1 MKAFLSSDAQAHSIS
16 GGSTEVLRF
25 ARRAARRVA
34 TELWIDGIDQLGD
47 RPVEIMDTIS
57 ALRHAGIRLRG
68 ALDENVLDT
77 ADRFVPA
84 VLAALSALE
93 RQETTR
99 QTSRAIRA
107 ARARGA
113 RLGRPRVM
121 TAERQ
126 ALASRMLSQGKRGRQ
141 VLAVVRGLNGPNV
154 SQSAY
159 YLWQKAWLVGVTA
172 R

>member
-1 MKAFLSSDAQAHSIS
+1 M
-16 GGSTEVLRF
+16 
-25 ARRAARRVA
+25 
-34 TELWIDGIDQLGD
+34 
-47 RPVEIMDTIS
+47 
-57 ALRHAGIRLRG
+57 
-68 ALDENVLDT
+68 LDT

>member
-1 MKAFLSSDAQAHSIS
+1 MLFDKGNQKSPPLGIP
-16 GGSTEVLRF
+16 RF
-25 ARRAARRVA
+25 ILIGNDSRRAARRSAAEVWVD
-34 TELWIDGIDQLGD
+34 EIDQLGD
-47 RPVEIMDTIS
+47 RPDEVMDTIS

-93 RQETTR
+93 RQEKTR
-99 QTSRAIRA
+99 QTGRAIRA
-107 ARARGA
+107 ARTRGV

-126 ALASRMLSQGKRGRQ
+126 ALASRLLSQGKRGRA

-159 YLWQKAWLVGVTA
+159 YLWQKAWLAGVTA